1 MVLQFGSASS
11 PTCKRPGRDPRRWL
25 EDVEGAAQL
34 DWVKAK
40 NAEAISILGDPKAS
54 PVYDRI
60 LSILDSK
67 QKIPFVGRVLN
78 GKYYNFWQVRELFF
92 PTAFDAAISRAD
104 MSSRSPP
111 GRDARAR
118 HLAPLLARGV
128 SQGDHRVGDR
138 ARPRRA
144 LQAGGGDTRGLSLR
158 SSLLAFLAAHPSLLS
173 SRLTPPLLHR

>member
-1 MVLQFGSASS
+1 MVLQFGSDSS
-11 PTCKRPGRDPRRWL
+11 PTCKNPGRDPRRWL

-78 GKYYNFWQVRELFF
+78 GKYYNFWQDETHVRGIWRRCSPEEYRKE
-92 PTAFDAAISRAD
+92 TISWEIVLDLDVLSKQEEVA
-104 MSSRSPP
+104 SSFAPRCSP
-111 GRDARAR
+111 A
-118 HLAPLLARGV
+118 
-128 SQGDHRVGDR
+128 
-138 ARPRRA
+138 
-144 LQAGGGDTRGLSLR
+144 SL
-158 SSLLAFLAAHPSLLS
+158 
-173 SRLTPPLLHR
+173 LTPPLPSARCSLLHG